1 MGDSFDDLAD
11 GAVVHGLLAHEVD
24 ILAAAVVVEVVKS
37 VGVGESGF
45 VHPESF
51 GFGVHVVHELGVV
64 EANAFQILC
73 QIYASYF

>member
-1 MGDSFDDLAD
+1 MGDSFDDFTD
-11 GAVVHGLLAHEVD
+11 GPVVHGFLAHE
-24 ILAAAVVVEVVKS
+24 IYIFTAAIVVEVVKS
-37 VGVGESGF
+37 VGVGKAGF